1 MMTPRENLLSLWR
14 RKGYEAV
21 PVDFALSP
29 AMVEKFLRHHP
40 GHGDDYREFFSFPA
54 REVRTTFLRQK
65 ETDWRRYYPGMEFLP
80 ETTFSIWGT
89 AHEKTPESMH
99 MSRMYHPMKNF
110 TSQEEFDAY
119 PYPEFDETQMES
131 CRKEVDAIHARGLA
145 ASVCMECTI
154 WECAWYL
161 RSMEEMMIGMMTDDP
176 MTVGHL
182 ERITVLAEK
191 RAAAFAAAGVDF
203 IRLGDDIGMQHT
215 IMMSL
220 ELYRAH
226 LKPRLKRVISAA
238 KRVHPSLLITYH
250 SCGYVTPFLED
261 LIEAGIDVLNPVQP
275 ECMDFKE
282 IHDACGDRLSFW
294 GTLGTQ
300 TTLPFGTPEE
310 VRDAVLRNLRIAGE
324 QGGLLCT
331 PTHLVEP
338 EVPWENIEAYVS
350 ACREASEKRSVISG

>member
-119 PYPEFDETQMES
+119 PYPEFD
-131 CRKEVDAIHARGLA
+131 D
-145 ASVCMECTI
+145 
-154 WECAWYL
+154 L

-331 PTHLVEP
+331 PTYLVEP